1 MSKKGGKSVILS
13 KTKADPKRGV
23 RKSNVKR
30 NGNTN
35 SNNKNKLKGM
45 ISNLDNSFVSLQQT
59 KKTISKPKS
68 VQLMNDLDAQ
78 LDRLNKTS
86 FF

>member
-1 MSKKGGKSVILS
+1 MVK
-13 KTKADPKRGV
+13 
-23 RKSNVKR
+23 KSNVKR
-30 NGNTN
+30 NDNTN
-35 SNNKNKLKGM
+35 SNNKNILKGM

>member
-1 MSKKGGKSVILS
+1 MSRT
-13 KTKADPKRGV
+13 KTDRTRTDPKRMV
-23 RKSNVKR
+23 KKSNVKR
-30 NGNTN
+30 NDNTN
-35 SNNKNKLKGM
+35 SNNKNILKGM